1 MGMLHTLPRSCN
13 WVMGGDWNIGKSLRD
28 WSKDCSRFM
37 NEMKKLAWQQVK
49 STFELNDYKLA
60 YDERTYF

>member
-1 MGMLHTLPRSCN
+1 
-13 WVMGGDWNIGKSLRD
+13 MGGDWNIGESLRD

-49 STFELNDYKLA
+49 STFELNDFLA
-60 YDERTYF
+60 YDEGTYFSWVIS